1 MPIIKELRTA
11 LKEQG
16 YHLLFTPHL
25 SLTHTHTPINIK
37 APDRIQG
44 DLGTIRSYKVFDLN
58 DKNWQSFHEENS
70 LYLEPWRLN
79 LDGQRGAGDNLRLE
93 TKKAGY
99 YMIKRL
105 NRIKGAKIHD
115 WEV

>member
-1 MPIIKELRTA
+1 MPTIKELRTA

-25 SLTHTHTPINIK
+25 PLTYTHTHTPINIK

-58 DKNWQSFHEENS
+58 DKN
-70 LYLEPWRLN
+70 
-79 LDGQRGAGDNLRLE
+79 
-93 TKKAGY
+93 
-99 YMIKRL
+99 
-105 NRIKGAKIHD
+105 
-115 WEV
+115 